1 MGQKKVKKVQL
12 NFSSEHEITL
22 YGIVSTE
29 PDYKIS
35 MEINRTLDISL
46 KSVNPATIEQGDKT
60 EITFPR
66 FSDISELPDSW
77 ISIIRNRSNSHSLL
91 RKFPNFDYIAAV
103 YTESDKFTTEE
114 FAAKLRSVK
123 HISAVF
129 VIEKKNIEPVIL
141 EAIMP
146 Y

>member
-12 NFSSEHEITL
+12 RLNPEPVITL
-22 YGIVSTE
+22 FGIVSTE

-35 MEINRTLDISL
+35 AEINKMLDVSL
-46 KSVNPATIEQGDKT
+46 KSAPQVTIEYGDKI
-60 EITFPR
+60 EIPFSR
-66 FSDISELPDSW
+66 FSDISDLPDSW
-77 ISIIRNRSNSHSLL
+77 ISIIRNKSNGYSLL
-91 RKFPNFDYIAAV
+91 RKFPNFDYIAAIF
-103 YTESDKFTTEE
+103 TESEKYTTEE
-114 FAAKLRSVK
+114 FAAQLRSVK

-129 VIEKKNIEPVIL
+129 LIDKKGIEPGII